1 MSSKINMSTS
11 RKLIS
16 KQFKEMDKK
25 KNIYIDIY
33 KKKKSLWV

>member
-25 KNIYIDIY
+25 NIYIDIY